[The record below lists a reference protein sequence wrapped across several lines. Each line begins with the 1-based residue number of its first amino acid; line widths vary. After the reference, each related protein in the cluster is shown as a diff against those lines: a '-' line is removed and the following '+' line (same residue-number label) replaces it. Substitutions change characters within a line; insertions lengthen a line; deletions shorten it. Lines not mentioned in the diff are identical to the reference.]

1 MQDDE
6 RRMKIVM
13 KNNSQVPIGNYKLRT
28 IDPADI
34 QKFDGSPIP
43 PEAVLLHEV
52 VEQWQLYTTR
62 PQMTY
67 TQAKKVALQAEEM
80 YTGLKRISD
89 PPGSIAHSTPGIS
102 TTYVW
107 RYQYPDPDGRKITM
121 QVHVTNGNVTSVNW
135 WPDE

>member
-62 PQMTY
+62 PQMT
-67 TQAKKVALQAEEM
+67 
-80 YTGLKRISD
+80 
-89 PPGSIAHSTPGIS
+89 
-102 TTYVW
+102 
-107 RYQYPDPDGRKITM
+107 
-121 QVHVTNGNVTSVNW
+121 
-135 WPDE
+135 